1 MEIESKMTEQHGAR
15 EYQVC
20 LKDRVDLIFGFNNTR
35 KYLITL
41 SDNGVLVEQFFD
53 KKRDE

>member
-1 MEIESKMTEQHGAR
+1 MTEQHGAR